1 MSVILT
7 PLQATFGAE
16 VTGVDLTKPVPR
28 ESFAEIEAAFNR
40 FAVLVFPDQ
49 PVSDEQQLAFTRRFG
64 PLESN
69 PGYAGGKMF
78 RRDDVADF
86 TNVDTDNSLMG
97 SDDPRRIFNIANQLW
112 HTDSSFKHV
121 PAKCSLLS
129 AREIS
134 PVGGQTEFADLRGAY
149 AALSDQRK
157 QELEGLVAEHSIF
170 HSRSQIGF
178 GAFNQEIHDR
188 FPPVH
193 QMIVRRHP
201 GSGRKTLYI
210 AAHAS
215 HVIGWPIDKGRR
227 LIEELIAFATQPE
240 FVYRHRW
247 RVADLV
253 LWDNRCTMHRGR
265 PYDDSIYRR
274 VMHNTK
280 AADIG
285 NTVDQERA
293 PEGQFIPQASM
304 P

>member
-1 MSVILT
+1 MPIDVT
-7 PLQATFGAE
+7 PLQENFGAE
-16 VTGVDLTKPVPR
+16 VTGVDFTKPVDGGSMAR
-28 ESFAEIEAAFNR
+28 IEAIFAR
-40 FAVLVFPDQ
+40 YAVLVFPGQ
-49 PVSDEQQLAFTRRFG
+49 PINDEQQIALTRQFG

-78 RRDDVADF
+78 RREEVADF
-86 TNVDTDNSLMG
+86 TNIADDDSLMRAE
-97 SDDPRRIFNIANQLW
+97 DPRRNFNIANQLW
-112 HTDSSFKHV
+112 HTDSSFKHI

-134 PVGGQTEFADLRGAY
+134 PVGGQTEFADLRSAY
-149 AALSDQRK
+149 EALPEKRK

-178 GAFNQEIHDR
+178 GAFNEEIHQQ
-188 FPPVH
+188 FPPVN

-201 GSGRKTLYI
+201 GSGKRTLYL

-215 HVIGWPIDKGRR
+215 HVVGWPIEQGRS
-227 LIEELIAFATQPE
+227 LIRELIDFATQPQ

-265 PYDDSIYRR
+265 PYDDSRYRR

-280 AADIG
+280 AADIS
-285 NTVDQERA
+285 NTVDQEKA
-293 PEGQFIPQASM
+293 LQNLHSI
-304 P
+304 

>member
-1 MSVILT
+1 MPIDVT
-7 PLQATFGAE
+7 PLQENFGAE
-16 VTGVDLTKPVPR
+16 VTGVDFTKPVDG
-28 ESFAEIEAAFNR
+28 ESMARIEAIFTR
-40 FAVLVFPDQ
+40 YAVLVFPDQ
-49 PVSDEQQLAFTRRFG
+49 PINDEQQIALTRQFG

-78 RRDDVADF
+78 RREEVADF
-86 TNVDTDNSLMG
+86 TNVADDDSLMRAE
-97 SDDPRRIFNIANQLW
+97 DPRRNFNIANQLW
-112 HTDSSFKHV
+112 HTDSSFKHI

-134 PVGGQTEFADLRGAY
+134 PAGGQTEFADLRSAY
-149 AALSDQRK
+149 EALPENRK

-178 GAFNQEIHDR
+178 GAFNKEIHQQ
-188 FPPVH
+188 FPPVN

-201 GSGRKTLYI
+201 GSGKKTLYL

-215 HVIGWPIDKGRR
+215 HVVGWPIEQGRG
-227 LIEELIAFATQPE
+227 LIRELIDFATQPQ

-265 PYDDSIYRR
+265 PYDDSRYRR

-280 AADIG
+280 AADIA
-285 NTVDQERA
+285 NTVDQENA
-293 PEGQFIPQASM
+293 LQNLHSI
-304 P
+304 